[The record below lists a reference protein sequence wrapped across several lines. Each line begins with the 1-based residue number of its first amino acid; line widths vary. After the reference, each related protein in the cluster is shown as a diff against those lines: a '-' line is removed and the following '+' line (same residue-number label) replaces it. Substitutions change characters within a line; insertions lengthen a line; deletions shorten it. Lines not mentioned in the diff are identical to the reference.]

1 MKPKRRQRLVLVGLL
16 VAGVGIAV
24 SLALL
29 ALQENINLFFSPS
42 QVVAGEAPVGSPF
55 RLGGMVVDGSVS
67 VSRPSDSK
75 DHRAKHGLYR
85 SLVNNMIQGVSQGWT
100 KELELV
106 GVGYRASNQ
115 GQKLDLAIGFSHNI
129 VLDIAP
135 EVKVETVYEKGKNP
149 LVKLTSFDKQLVGQ
163 VAAKIRGFRKPE
175 PYKGKGIK
183 FVGEQIRRKAGKSA

>member
-67 VSRPSDSK
+67 RAGESLEIRFDLTDTANTVTVAYTGILPDLFREGQGIVAQGSVDGNGFFTATQVL
-75 DHRAKHGLYR
+75 AKHDETY
-85 SLVNNMIQGVSQGWT
+85 MP
-100 KELELV
+100 
-106 GVGYRASNQ
+106 
-115 GQKLDLAIGFSHNI
+115 
-129 VLDIAP
+129 P
-135 EVKVETVYEKGKNP
+135 EVIDA
-149 LVKLTSFDKQLVGQ
+149 LDK
-163 VAAKIRGFRKPE
+163 AKAMG
-175 PYKGKGIK
+175 
-183 FVGEQIRRKAGKSA
+183 VQ